1 MPLNFRILF
10 KSVKLAFRAKKRV
23 FAFIIIY
30 AILFLAIG
38 KGLQASAL
46 ALETAWPYLLMA
58 FIVATVYAVLIS
70 QFRRRDIAILKCIS
84 WSNNEVILLV
94 VGEVIIVA
102 LSAFLV
108 IFQLSVEILGIIAYF
123 SEWEPRHLETVLELS
138 YASKLAKE
146 IMVVD
151 DRQPRKSW
159 VHALPYSTSFS
170 NLEILKVHLTKNL
183 LFPRTQPRIFG

>member
-1 MPLNFRILF
+1 M
-10 KSVKLAFRAKKRV
+10 AFRAKKRV

-108 IFQLSVEILGIIAYF
+108 IFQLSVEILGVIAYF
-123 SEWEPRHLETVLELS
+123 SELDLVFLGQVRDFIVVEAGPMGWTLLYIVVLQIPGLI
-138 YASKLAKE
+138 LAQYRATKVPP
-146 IMVVD
+146 M
-151 DRQPRKSW
+151 Q
-159 VHALPYSTSFS
+159 ALR
-170 NLEILKVHLTKNL
+170 EE
-183 LFPRTQPRIFG
+183 